1 MPSAISV
8 RNGQFCKIC
17 EKFIFDFPTCLSGS
31 HQLASIP
38 DKGKS
43 GDSDMWANV
52 YGMSAAR
59 RRRRR
64 KAVRAAT
71 WIACIFAGLMIAE
84 LIVTWIVR

>member
-1 MPSAISV
+1 
-8 RNGQFCKIC
+8 
-17 EKFIFDFPTCLSGS
+17 
-31 HQLASIP
+31 
-38 DKGKS
+38 
-43 GDSDMWANV
+43 MWANV